1 MDQYQIIKLLSDEV
15 RFKIVMKLM
24 DYEELYVSE
33 LVDLLQ
39 IKQANASKH
48 LKKLREADIVDSR
61 REKNMVMYTLNEAFI
76 EENLQLIKYLMN

>member
-1 MDQYQIIKLLSDEV
+1 MNQYEIIKLLSDEI

-48 LKKLREADIVDSR
+48 LKKLREADIVDNR
-61 REKNMVMYTLNEAFI
+61 REKNMVMYKLTDTFI

>member
-1 MDQYQIIKLLSDEV
+1 MNQYQIIKLLSDEV
-15 RFKIVMKLM
+15 RFQIVMKLM

-48 LKKLREADIVDSR
+48 LKKLREAYIVDSR

>member
-1 MDQYQIIKLLSDEV
+1 MNQYQIIKLLADEI
-15 RFKIVMKLM
+15 RFQIVMKLM

-48 LKKLREADIVDSR
+48 LKKLREAGIVENR
-61 REKNMVMYTLNEAFI
+61 REKNMVIYTLTESFI

>member
-1 MDQYQIIKLLSDEV
+1 MNQYQIIKLLSDEV
-15 RFKIVMKLM
+15 RFQIVMKLM